1 MIKLVG
7 LLKEYIGIALGLGS
21 KMNDSKKVKLR
32 EFVKGKKSYFFK
44 SEGVDELISICM
56 TLAQELWVVKEQTA
70 IYEEFITKKLKIRD
84 KELSNF
90 KLSNKKREMLDNESH
105 EFINR
110 IFFTLNEITKET
122 NDDSN
127 EPKLPKIP

>member
-1 MIKLVG
+1 
-7 LLKEYIGIALGLGS
+7 
-21 KMNDSKKVKLR
+21 MNDSKKIKLR
-32 EFVKGKKSYFFK
+32 EFVKGKKSHFFK

-70 IYEEFITKKLKIRD
+70 IYEEFITKKLNISET
-84 KELSNF
+84 ELSNF
-90 KLSNKKREMLDNESH
+90 KLSNKKREVLDNESH

-122 NDDSN
+122 NNDSN

>member
-1 MIKLVG
+1 MPIPSR
-7 LLKEYIGIALGLGS
+7 YP
-21 KMNDSKKVKLR
+21 ND
-32 EFVKGKKSYFFK
+32 
-44 SEGVDELISICM
+44 
-56 TLAQELWVVKEQTA
+56 
-70 IYEEFITKKLKIRD
+70 ITKKLKIRD

-127 EPKLPKIP
+127 EPKTNANKRKNSKHCQG

>member
-1 MIKLVG
+1 MTKLVG
-7 LLKEYIGIALGLGS
+7 LLKEYIGIALGLGN
-21 KMNDSKKVKLR
+21 KMNDSKKIKLR
-32 EFVKGKKSYFFK
+32 EFVKGKKSHFFK

-70 IYEEFITKKLKIRD
+70 IYEEFITKKLNISET
-84 KELSNF
+84 ELSNF
-90 KLSNKKREMLDNESH
+90 KLSNKKREVLDNESH

-122 NDDSN
+122 NNDSN